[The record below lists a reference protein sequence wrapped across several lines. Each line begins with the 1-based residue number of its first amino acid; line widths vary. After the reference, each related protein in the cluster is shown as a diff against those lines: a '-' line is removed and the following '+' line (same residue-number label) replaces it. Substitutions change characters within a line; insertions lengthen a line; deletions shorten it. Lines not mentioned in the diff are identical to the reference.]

1 MGVIILMGTIT
12 LASAASPQGSISLV
26 HVVLSVLIFIV
37 IFFGIGFLINMLLR
51 MTWLMAIIYPII
63 VILIIDEV
71 KVYEYFTKPAYA
83 FDLLGTKLMALQ
95 AVDIIILSSG
105 LVGAIISG
113 FVIKL
118 LRKQGYQMF

>member
-1 MGVIILMGTIT
+1 MT
-12 LASAASPQGSISLV
+12 LSGSISLV

-37 IFFGIGFLINMLLR
+37 IFFGIGFLLNMLLR
-51 MTWLMAIIYPII
+51 MTWLMAIIYPFI
-63 VILIIDEV
+63 VILIIHEV
-71 KVYEYFTKPAYA
+71 KVYEYITKPSYA
-83 FDLLGTKLMALQ
+83 FGKLGEKLMALH

-113 FVIKL
+113 IVMKI

>member
-1 MGVIILMGTIT
+1 
-12 LASAASPQGSISLV
+12 
-26 HVVLSVLIFIV
+26 
-37 IFFGIGFLINMLLR
+37 MLLR
-51 MTWLMAIIYPII
+51 MTWLMAIIYPIV

-71 KVYEYFTKPAYA
+71 RVYEYVTKPKYA
-83 FDLLGTKLMALQ
+83 FQLLGDKAMVLHTA
-95 AVDIIILSSG
+95 DILILASG

>member
-1 MGVIILMGTIT
+1 MTETMN
-12 LASAASPQGSISLV
+12 LASLAATPQGSISLI

-37 IFFGIGFLINMLLR
+37 MFFGIGFLMNMLLR
-51 MTWLMAIIYPII
+51 MTWFMAIVYPIV

-71 KVYEYFTKPAYA
+71 KVYEYVTKPVYA
-83 FDLLGTKLMALQ
+83 FKLLGTKIMALQ
-95 AVDIIILSSG
+95 PVDIIILASG

-113 FVIKL
+113 FVMKL

>member
-1 MGVIILMGTIT
+1 MGTI
-12 LASAASPQGSISLV
+12 SLT
-26 HVVLSVLIFIV
+26 HVVLSIIIFMV
-37 IFFGIGFLINMLLR
+37 MFFGIGFLLNMLLR
-51 MTWLMAIIYPII
+51 MTWLMAIVYPIV

-71 KVYEYFTKPAYA
+71 RVFDYFTNPGNS
-83 FDLLGTKLMALQ
+83 FSLLGEKIMSLHA
-95 AVDIIILSSG
+95 ADIIILASG

>member
-1 MGVIILMGTIT
+1 M
-12 LASAASPQGSISLV
+12 PGSISLV
-26 HVVLSVLIFIV
+26 EIVLSILIFIV
-37 IFFGIGFLINMLLR
+37 MFFGIGFLLNMLLR
-51 MTWLMAIIYPII
+51 MTWLMAIIYPVV

-71 KVYEYFTKPAYA
+71 KFYEYFTKSAYA
-83 FDLLGTKLMALQ
+83 FGLLGEKIMRLHT
-95 AVDIIILSSG
+95 VDILILASG